1 MESLQEIETAI
12 LRLPKKDFST
22 FREWFE
28 KIEAE
33 AWDKKFE
40 KDAVSGK
47 FDRLA
52 KKARDDFKA
61 GKCKE
66 LIV

>member
-12 LRLPKKDFST
+12 LRLPKKDFT
-22 FREWFE
+22 AFREWFE
-28 KIEAE
+28 KFEAE
-33 AWDKKFE
+33 AWDREFE

-52 KKARDDFKA
+52 KKAVDDFKA
-61 GKCKE
+61 VKS
-66 LIV
+66 